1 MDFSACFSSVKSH
14 NVSGPHLLPSFTT
27 CQKNPFDTP
36 RTVLKRAKISICNGS
51 QFSNVTPVAGP
62 IFETKI
68 ESFFLESFFLERN
81 YCPRTDFSG
90 GNACSILSHP
100 VISWNESRADPCPLE
115 RIHYC
120 QNVFSSWKRRNTP
133 DFERFFLEK
142 RPWKR
147 FCTNI
152 LIRGKWIHSTDI
164 DGNQVLG
171 RNAVPQIPLQKKALQ
186 KKALDFCLENWSC
199 VRRYSCHTDLSRFVL
214 PISDPSELNFSQFVG
229 FQDSPNLSKIEKVAE
244 TCEFDGKEPLFV
256 ERTIAISIRVLGWT
270 WLFFSSLL

>member
-1 MDFSACFSSVKSH
+1 MNRELILA
-14 NVSGPHLLPSFTT
+14 
-27 CQKNPFDTP
+27 Q
-36 RTVLKRAKISICNGS
+36 
-51 QFSNVTPVAGP
+51 
-62 IFETKI
+62 
-68 ESFFLESFFLERN
+68 
-81 YCPRTDFSG
+81 SG
-90 GNACSILSHP
+90 GYITARTCSLFGK
-100 VISWNESRADPCPLE
+100 L
-115 RIHYC
+115 
-120 QNVFSSWKRRNTP
+120 
-133 DFERFFLEK
+133 FLEK

-229 FQDSPNLSKIEKVAE
+229 FQNSPNLNKIEKVAE
-244 TCEFDGKEPLFV
+244 TCELTEKSRSNAGRRNDFWDQKSSDFSGEIFLERFFWSSITARTTLFPL
-256 ERTIAISIRVLGWT
+256 ISCGVDS
-270 WLFFSSLL
+270 FSPN